1 MGVAHKIPAYCGS
14 LYSAFHEKCK
24 EDAWV
29 ELNRLELQRRAD
41 VEDNPFI
48 GCEEKNGDQIL
59 ESLRVDAA
67 QNMAT
72 VWSTDQNMFL
82 EQIWLTI
89 LNHIYGPSLS
99 SNLDRL
105 MAQNKHWKRF
115 MQVLDIMCPRR
126 WGKTTTI
133 AGAVADI
140 LKNLRKKE
148 ISIFSPGRRP
158 SKKLLELIFSF
169 VCKLGIESRVVRYN
183 VETLWIVGDSP
194 DDIRKVFSYP
204 SKVKIIPLPL
214 VLFFCVLCVCTPSFF
229 TLPASTKSR

>member
-1 MGVAHKIPAYCGS
+1 MGVARKIPAYCGG
-14 LYSAFHEKCK
+14 LYAAVHSKCK
-24 EDAWV
+24 DEAWV
-29 ELNRLELQRRAD
+29 ELHRVELQRRAD
-41 VEDNPFI
+41 VEDNPFV
-48 GCEEKNGDQIL
+48 GSEEKSGDEVL

-67 QNMAT
+67 QNMQT
-72 VWSTDQNMFL
+72 EWSTDQNAFL

-89 LNHIYGPSLS
+89 LNHIYGHSLS

-105 MAQNKHWKRF
+105 MAENPHWKRF

-140 LKNLRKKE
+140 LKNLPKKE

-158 SKKLLELIFSF
+158 SKKLLELIYSF
-169 VCKLGIESRVVRYN
+169 ICKLGIEHRVVRYN
-183 VETLWIVGDSP
+183 VETLWIRGESP

-214 VLFFCVLCVCTPSFF
+214 LLLCDCLFFLHFP
-229 TLPASTKSR
+229 P